1 MKRLWNKV
9 IKWVSEWVSHWRWAS
24 TLSPLLSCRV
34 VMGSITMWS
43 RRYSYHFISL
53 LLVSYLSNIHP
64 SLVHFFLILL
74 STFLVLC
81 PHVTSMI
88 MKVESS
94 EVVKARK
101 EAERASNKPLYQQLA
116 GTQSRLELLDYLPT
130 HLHTHYHS
138 FASFIMV

>member
-1 MKRLWNKV
+1 M
-9 IKWVSEWVSHWRWAS
+9 
-24 TLSPLLSCRV
+24 SPLLSCRV

-64 SLVHFFLILL
+64 SFVHFFLTLL

-88 MKVESS
+88 IKVESS

-116 GTQSRLELLDYLPT
+116 GTQSRLELFDYLPA
-130 HLHTHYHS
+130 HLPYPLPFLRILYYGIICIKS
-138 FASFIMV
+138 YIYIYIYICLCVYVYF